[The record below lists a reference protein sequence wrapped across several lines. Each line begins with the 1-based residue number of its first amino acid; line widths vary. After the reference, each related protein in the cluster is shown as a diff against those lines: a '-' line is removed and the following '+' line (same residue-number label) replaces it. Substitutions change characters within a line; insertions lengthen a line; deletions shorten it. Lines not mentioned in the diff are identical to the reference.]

1 MAETLTI
8 RLEERDRAV
17 LEVAARRNGTGLSAF
32 IRALAEAEARRL
44 SRESIRADGDRVVA
58 YLKKHPQA
66 QDELETY
73 GTPVG
78 DLP

>member
-1 MAETLTI
+1 
-8 RLEERDRAV
+8 
-17 LEVAARRNGTGLSAF
+17 LSAF